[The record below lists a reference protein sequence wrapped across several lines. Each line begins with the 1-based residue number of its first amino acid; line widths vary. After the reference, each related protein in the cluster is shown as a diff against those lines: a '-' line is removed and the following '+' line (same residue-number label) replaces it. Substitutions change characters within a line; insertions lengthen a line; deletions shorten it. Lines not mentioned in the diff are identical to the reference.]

1 MSHEWVFDFQSSP
14 TGRVWYTCKK
24 CDASACTDVG
34 EGTEHLLPKDCVADS
49 ISDKTAGIAFEQGRD
64 SMRREIKALL
74 QNK

>member
-34 EGTEHLLPKDCVADS
+34 EGTEHLLPKACVAVGHRDLRMLQAYYNES
-49 ISDKTAGIAFEQGRD
+49 AEDIA
-64 SMRREIKALL
+64 KKL
-74 QNK
+74 K